1 MTRTPAH
8 ITLRIIALIDGL
20 LGLACLAA
28 LGSLCVSFIM
38 PLAHRFDPQTF
49 VMLVPLLAVTVVL
62 GCWMLAAAWY
72 AWRQPCVDH
81 ARAATLVLAAAI
93 YLALLLPLLELIPIP
108 SNDMPDHALIYLG
121 ALALMEI
128 ARSFLH
134 RWLDPRV
141 RTDPSERIR
150 PLLGPGAIQLITLC
164 ILLTGGRFAFVG
176 ADGDAT
182 RLPNDTS
189 LWVLL
194 ATGVAATIT
203 YILLSRAYNAHLK
216 R

>member
-1 MTRTPAH
+1 
-8 ITLRIIALIDGL
+8 
-20 LGLACLAA
+20 
-28 LGSLCVSFIM
+28 
-38 PLAHRFDPQTF
+38 
-49 VMLVPLLAVTVVL
+49 
-62 GCWMLAAAWY
+62 
-72 AWRQPCVDH
+72 
-81 ARAATLVLAAAI
+81 
-93 YLALLLPLLELIPIP
+93 LPLLELIPIP

-121 ALALMEI
+121 SLAMVEM
-128 ARSFLH
+128 ARAFLH

-164 ILLTGGRFAFVG
+164 ILLTGGRFAFVV

-182 RLPNDTS
+182 RPPNDAS
-189 LWVLL
+189 LWVWL

-203 YILLSRAYNAHLK
+203 YILLSHAYNAHLK